1 MGLSFFNAAFLF
13 GTLAAAVPVLIHLIY
28 RRRALVHQFPAMR
41 FLLLADKRTA
51 RKFRVHQWLLLA
63 LRMAILLLMALSLA
77 RPYLVSDEAQ
87 AAAALPPQATVILV
101 DNSLSMQYQEQ
112 GTSRLHRAQDVVR
125 RLLQGI
131 RPQDRVAVLPL
142 LSSDETLAT
151 TPLLHHDMAPV
162 SAIVEALTPS
172 HAAVDL
178 SQAFQQAFTLLQQ
191 ATTPRRRLVI
201 VSDLTAHG
209 WEKFHLSHLPVLP
222 QDVALHFIRIGT
234 PERDA
239 NVAIEQVDIAE
250 QPFIE
255 QAPLALTAV
264 VRNHGA
270 ETLRNLRI
278 DLLLGQQNAGQQL
291 VHLRPNERLSVPFR
305 IAAPAAGLHWGSI
318 RLAGDHFAADDHF
331 YFALR
336 TVLPARVLVV
346 DGDPGTSLFNSEIFY
361 LTSALQPQGAL
372 GQPLFHLTPVT
383 WEGLAKENLTAY
395 NVIVLCNVET
405 LAPRVRQELYQF
417 VVAGGGVLV
426 FAGNRIDV
434 TRYNT
439 MFYRSDTLL
448 LPAALAAPL
457 TRPSAQPATI
467 QTIDTTHPALQPFA
481 ATPTLLEHANIY
493 RYLRLEPSQRPSDF
507 RPLLTLDHGH
517 PLLVEKRVGNGSVMV
532 FTSSADRDWTDLP
545 TRTAYVPLL
554 HGLMTSL
561 AKLGVAT
568 VRPHRTLPEPL
579 LVEGRP
585 VDAGATLTV
594 QTPDGQQYPVRYTT
608 DGSAVTARFSKH
620 TGAGIYHVRAPRGTD
635 YVAVNATRTESH
647 FEKLQRDDL
656 QARFQ
661 PRAITLEEEADFG
674 TTAVDSAVP
683 AFELA
688 GVLLLALAGVL
699 AVENICANR
708 L

>member
-1 MGLSFFNAAFLF
+1 MGLSFLNAAFLF
-13 GTLAAAVPVLIHLIY
+13 GTLAAAVPILIHLIY

-63 LRMAILLLMALSLA
+63 LRMAIIILIALSLA
-77 RPYLVSDEAQ
+77 RPYLVGDEVQ
-87 AAAALPPQATVILV
+87 ASAALSPQATVILL

-112 GTSRLHRAQDVVR
+112 DTWRLHRAKAVVR
-125 RLLQGI
+125 QLLQGI
-131 RPQDRVAVLPL
+131 RTQDRAAVLPL
-142 LSSDETLAT
+142 LSSDDTLT
-151 TPLLHHDMAPV
+151 TSAALHHDMAPV
-162 SAIVEALTPS
+162 HAAVDALTPS
-172 HAAVDL
+172 HADVDL
-178 SQAFQQAFTLLQQ
+178 PQTFQQAFALLQQ
-191 ATTPRRRLVI
+191 ATMPRRRLVI

-209 WEKFHLSHLPVLP
+209 WEGFHLSHLPVLP
-222 QDVALHFIRIGT
+222 EDVTLHFIRIGP

-239 NVAIEQVDIAE
+239 NVMIEQVYIAE

-255 QAPLALTAV
+255 QAPLEITAL
-264 VRNHGA
+264 VRNHGSEA
-270 ETLRNLRI
+270 LRNLRV
-278 DLLLGQQNAGQQL
+278 DLLLGQHNAGQQL
-291 VHLRPNERLSVPFR
+291 VHLRPNERVSVPFR

-318 RLAGDHFAADDHF
+318 RLAEDNFAADDHF

-336 TVLPARVLVV
+336 TVPPARVLIV

-383 WEGLAKENLTAY
+383 WEGLAKENLTDY
-395 NVIVLCNVET
+395 NVVVLCNVET
-405 LAPRVRQELYQF
+405 LAPHVRQELHQF
-417 VVAGGGVLV
+417 VVAGGGVLL
-426 FAGNRIDV
+426 FAGNRVDV

-439 MFYRSDTLL
+439 MLYRSDTLL

-457 TRPSAQPATI
+457 TRPATQPATVR
-467 QTIDTTHPALQPFA
+467 TLDTAHPALQLFVA
-481 ATPTLLEHANIY
+481 APALLEHANVY
-493 RYLRLEPSQRPSDF
+493 RYFLLEHSQHTPDF
-507 RPLLTLDHGH
+507 RPLLTLDDGH
-517 PLLVEKRVGNGSVMV
+517 PLLVEKQVGNGSVMV

-554 HGLMTSL
+554 HGLMASL

-568 VRPHRTLPEPL
+568 ARPYVTLPKPL
-579 LVEGRP
+579 TVHGRP
-585 VDAGATLTV
+585 MDAGATLTV
-594 QTPDGQQYPVRYTT
+594 QTTDGRQHPLRYTA
-608 DGSAVTARFSKH
+608 DGSAVTARFSEH
-620 TGAGIYHVRAPRGTD
+620 TGPGIYHLRMPSGPD
-635 YVAVNATRTESH
+635 YIPVNATRAESH
-647 FEKLQRDDL
+647 FEKLQLDDV

-674 TTAVDSAVP
+674 TAAVGSTSP
-683 AFELA
+683 SFELA
-688 GVLLLALAGVL
+688 GILLLALAGVL